1 MVENFETTSSSSR
14 GSLKEAISKLDE
26 GYSESAI
33 GQKDI
38 ADVYNEIGADQYD
51 EWAVAVNWNAP
62 NYLV

>member
-38 ADVYNEIGADQYD
+38 AEVYNEIGAD
-51 EWAVAVNWNAP
+51 
-62 NYLV
+62 